1 MKIMKKLF
9 KNRIFGIIIN
19 IHEYIFYKNVF
30 QHTFGYFKNLDKN
43 LKEISD
49 TFLPEV
55 NSMSIGFQG
64 NNYIQN
70 HLSLKVNIQGPL

>member
-1 MKIMKKLF
+1 MKKLF

-43 LKEISD
+43 LKEI
-49 TFLPEV
+49 
-55 NSMSIGFQG
+55 
-64 NNYIQN
+64 
-70 HLSLKVNIQGPL
+70 